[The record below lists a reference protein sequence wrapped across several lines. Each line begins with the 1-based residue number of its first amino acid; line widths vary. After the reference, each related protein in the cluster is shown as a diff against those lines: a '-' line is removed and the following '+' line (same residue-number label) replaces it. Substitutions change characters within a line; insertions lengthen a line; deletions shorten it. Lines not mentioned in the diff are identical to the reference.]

1 MGGTWR
7 RDIPRVDDRRGN
19 FLHVKTMI
27 PKILA
32 VLVFLLVAPPVYS
45 QRWER
50 VVESYNSEK
59 FGARRGVVS
68 RTFVTNVSLEPYQ
81 GSDQCHIT
89 FFDKNG
95 HKTHTPTVPNRPV
108 RTQFGYE
115 YTYRNGAVTAS
126 MLLSYRKGIL
136 IGACYMEQ
144 DRRIDGVDKTVFSVT
159 FKRL

>member
-1 MGGTWR
+1 M
-7 RDIPRVDDRRGN
+7 
-19 FLHVKTMI
+19 
-27 PKILA
+27 
-32 VLVFLLVAPPVYS
+32 VASPVYS

-50 VVESYNSEK
+50 VVESYNTEK

-95 HKTHTPTVPNRPV
+95 DKTHTPTVPNRPI
-108 RTQFGYE
+108 RTQVGYE
-115 YTYRNGAVTAS
+115 YIYRNGAITAS
-126 MLLSYRKGIL
+126 MLLSYRRGVL

-144 DRRIDGVDKTVFSVT
+144 DSRIDGVDKRVFSVT
-159 FKRL
+159 FKRF